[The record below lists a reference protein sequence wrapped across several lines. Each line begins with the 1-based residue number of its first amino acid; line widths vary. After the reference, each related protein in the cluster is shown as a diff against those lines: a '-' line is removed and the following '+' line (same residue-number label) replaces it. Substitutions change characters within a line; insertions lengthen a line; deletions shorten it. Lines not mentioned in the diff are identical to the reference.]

1 MSKAKSADEISNKDI
16 AAEVITPKRKYFFPD
31 KQITVEI
38 PVGDD
43 DNKNME
49 NAIAAAEK
57 AEKGEADAVVGDATD
72 GTDKDTATE
81 GDE

>member
-43 DNKNME
+43 DNKNMR
-49 NAIAAAEK
+49 K
-57 AEKGEADAVVGDATD
+57 RYRRSRKS
-72 GTDKDTATE
+72 
-81 GDE
+81 